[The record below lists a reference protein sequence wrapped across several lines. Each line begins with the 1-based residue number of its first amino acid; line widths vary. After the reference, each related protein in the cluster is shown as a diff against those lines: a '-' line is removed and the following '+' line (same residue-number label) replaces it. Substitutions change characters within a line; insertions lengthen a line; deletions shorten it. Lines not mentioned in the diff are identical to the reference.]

1 MSGAVTQMEIRERIP
16 RYMDT
21 AGFSTATRKGVLKW
35 AKKVKLIS
43 ATDPDLW
50 GRTLLLRASIDA
62 HKYNGLRKTFQGM
75 KRELPRCPLPNEEY
89 IEYDGQRV
97 SEDMLTVEPGSAEW
111 VHCVEA
117 HDAFIDQLIDACTA
131 EDANAAWSEYQ
142 RMRFRVAGIDGDP
155 TARTMSPGLAW
166 M

>member
-1 MSGAVTQMEIRERIP
+1 MSGAVAQMEIRERIP

-62 HKYNGLRKTFQGM
+62 HKYNGLRKTLQGM
-75 KRELPRCPLPNEEY
+75 KR
-89 IEYDGQRV
+89 
-97 SEDMLTVEPGSAEW
+97 
-111 VHCVEA
+111 
-117 HDAFIDQLIDACTA
+117 
-131 EDANAAWSEYQ
+131 
-142 RMRFRVAGIDGDP
+142 
-155 TARTMSPGLAW
+155 
-166 M
+166 